1 MARNRSGRLAVPASA
16 LSGVAYTEVARVHE
30 GKMKDKEKHSTI
42 GQDRMSVL
50 DHLDE
55 LRRRIIV
62 SLLALVVGVVA
73 AFIGKDW
80 VFFVVER
87 PLKAIRGPG
96 AQLVTFSPTEPFMT
110 IVRVSV
116 YVGLIIALP
125 VILYEVWAFIMPALY
140 EREKRSVLP
149 YVLFTLLLFLGGVA
163 FGYFVVLPIGLSFL
177 IGYGGDIFNQ
187 QLRASEYLSFVSVF
201 LLGFGV
207 VFEMPAFILLL
218 SALGVVSTK
227 RLRRWRKY
235 AVLVIAVVAMV
246 ITPSQDPVSMLLMMG
261 PLLLLYELGIG
272 LGRLVE
278 RRRER
283 RRSQEVL
290 T

>member
-1 MARNRSGRLAVPASA
+1 MR
-16 LSGVAYTEVARVHE
+16 
-30 GKMKDKEKHSTI
+30 GKKKRKTFEQ
-42 GQDRMSVL
+42 GRMSVL

-62 SLLALVVGVVA
+62 GLLALVVGVVA

-80 VFFVVER
+80 VFSVIER

-110 IVRVSV
+110 ILRVSV
-116 YVGLIIALP
+116 YAGLIIALP

-149 YVLFTLLLFLGGVA
+149 YVLFTLLLFLAGAV
-163 FGYFVVLPIGLSFL
+163 FGYFVVLPVGLRFL

-187 QLRASEYLSFVSVF
+187 QLRASEYLSFVAVF

-207 VFEMPAFILLL
+207 VFEMPVFILML
-218 SALGVVSTK
+218 SASGVVGTG
-227 RLRRWRKY
+227 RLRKWRKY
-235 AVLVIAVVAMV
+235 AVLVIAIIAMV

-261 PLLLLYELGIG
+261 PLLVLYELGIV
-272 LGRLVE
+272 LGRLAE
-278 RRRER
+278 RRREKR
-283 RRSQEVL
+283 RNQELL

>member
-1 MARNRSGRLAVPASA
+1 MR
-16 LSGVAYTEVARVHE
+16 
-30 GKMKDKEKHSTI
+30 GKKKRKTFEQ
-42 GQDRMSVL
+42 GRMSVL

-62 SLLALVVGVVA
+62 GLLALVVGVVA

-80 VFFVVER
+80 VFSVIER

-110 IVRVSV
+110 ILRVSV
-116 YVGLIIALP
+116 YAGLIIALP

-140 EREKRSVLP
+140 EREKRSALP
-149 YVLFTLLLFLGGVA
+149 YVLFTLLLFLAGAV
-163 FGYFVVLPIGLSFL
+163 FGYFVVLPVGLRFL
-177 IGYGGDIFNQ
+177 IGYGGDIFDQ
-187 QLRASEYLSFVSVF
+187 QLRASEYLSFVAVF

-207 VFEMPAFILLL
+207 VFEMPVFILML
-218 SALGVVSTK
+218 SASGVVGTG
-227 RLRRWRKY
+227 RLRKWRKY
-235 AVLVIAVVAMV
+235 AVLVIAIIAMV

-261 PLLLLYELGIG
+261 PLLVLYELGIV
-272 LGRLVE
+272 LGRLAE
-278 RRRER
+278 RRREKR
-283 RRSQEVL
+283 RNQELL

>member
-1 MARNRSGRLAVPASA
+1 
-16 LSGVAYTEVARVHE
+16 
-30 GKMKDKEKHSTI
+30 MKRKSVE
-42 GQDRMSVL
+42 QERMSVL

-55 LRRRIIV
+55 LRRRIII
-62 SLLALVVGVVA
+62 ALVALAIGVVA
-73 AFIGKDW
+73 AFVGKDW
-80 VFFVVER
+80 VFFVIER

-96 AQLVTFSPTEPFMT
+96 TQLVTFSPTEPFMT
-110 IVRVSV
+110 ILKVSI
-116 YVGLIIALP
+116 YAGLIVALP

-140 EREKRSVLP
+140 EREKKSALP

-163 FGYFVVLPIGLSFL
+163 FGYFVVLPVGLNFL

-187 QLRASEYLSFVSVF
+187 QLRASEYLSFVSIF

-207 VFEMPAFILLL
+207 VFELPAFMLLL

-246 ITPSQDPVSMLLMMG
+246 TTPSQDPVSMLLMMG

-272 LGRLVE
+272 LGMLVE
-278 RRRER
+278 RRREK